1 MRSESWITLT
11 GKRADSSAGVLLID
25 CIKQWSLAHLTE
37 GNPRTEQ
44 SNRTFSCS
52 WEHESAGTKFSHSV
66 ILETTAG
73 VPSYDT
79 SAILRM
85 VGHFLLSTMP
95 DDGLVETCE
104 SIAETFDYYTARQL
118 ELSRPRVSMR
128 TFSPATAGESRVR
141 PPFRISET
149 E

>member
-1 MRSESWITLT
+1 
-11 GKRADSSAGVLLID
+11 
-25 CIKQWSLAHLTE
+25 
-37 GNPRTEQ
+37 
-44 SNRTFSCS
+44 
-52 WEHESAGTKFSHSV
+52 
-66 ILETTAG
+66 
-73 VPSYDT
+73 
-79 SAILRM
+79 M